1 MLSSFEFLDEVHQQV
16 KLNPRKAQSIYEKAR
31 DSVLSNH
38 KDAIDCAAALFDAAT
53 SFHKQPPSD
62 AAWQLL
68 DDIRASSDKI
78 TPSDDETRKRRA
90 LSSLVAIW
98 SWDVVCHYGWTG
110 SSRTTAELLRQCAL
124 AFPDFVSQVAPLA
137 NYILVRRHE
146 ESLFNG
152 RVPSIGEHHS
162 FSKGSLA
169 HSPLTASDIQLLAKN
184 GEDTSFVAYG
194 VTMHLKAAGSPEEL
208 DFQQRWC
215 EDDFELEVR
224 GKSLVSLRPMQTQT
238 FLLGLDRFGLLA
250 PKRFALAPTKRR
262 RISARVKPRTR
273 EDQALPGSKHYQAI
287 ISGAEAVANGSK
299 STTVVKRRAQ
309 QQGSGNMGKRNL
321 KASVRQQHEEHIIK
335 DRDTQLE
342 DDSDDT
348 GSSIDKHVDQSSAP
362 HSGTEQDDRL
372 ISEAEPQRKGG
383 VPEVEDGSQPL
394 VRNPSKSDVTVDGP
408 VQMDDRD
415 KRNRRGFFANVP
427 SNSSLLN
434 AFTKARTTHDQPMF
448 TSEKTNPINLDAL
461 DLATGPLYQRQPT
474 RGISLDVAIRRRH
487 LYLVQAYTDRIGKD
501 LPDQAEYQ
509 NRKSWLRPTTKW
521 AKIYVSPGSAI
532 GHGESATEVDADV
545 LYTSGQEFFELSQQ
559 GKTFTK
565 PVVIKEK
572 FVDAGLFTLD
582 EFASILLDRYR
593 RDVLQVRALGHSMT
607 ENIDVLTFAQMLRAD
622 KAPDSDHRHYGL
634 NALDFN
640 GITACSR
647 PKFTHLRRY
656 RILETLSEADICSG
670 PGKRIS
676 RGGKLG
682 PFDVSGSL
690 SFNILGL
697 EGAFSGP
704 HMDALA
710 GTWVRNLCGIK
721 FWMIVRNSEMKSR
734 DWDAF
739 YKLGSEWKPDGKE
752 RLIVL
757 EPDDVLFMP
766 PGIRVIHAV
775 HTPQSSLMEG
785 GMLWDEL
792 NLLGILSVLRDIGHH
807 QTSTNEPIPLQLP
820 RIIKQLEVLVSADSG
835 RFVGQS
841 TDFMVRF
848 ENAIRAIKRLG
859 CRCSRPKCSSSQC
872 SCFREG
878 RRCTSFCLKH
888 TELPPN
894 SGGTCMREDST
905 I

>member
-1 MLSSFEFLDEVHQQV
+1 MLSAFEFLDEVHQQV
-16 KLNPRKAQSIYEKAR
+16 KLNPRKAQSIYEEAR
-31 DSVLSNH
+31 DSILSNH

-62 AAWQLL
+62 AEWQLL
-68 DDIRASSDKI
+68 DDIRASCDRI

-124 AFPDFVSQVAPLA
+124 AFPDFALQVAPLA

-162 FSKGSLA
+162 SSKGSLA

-184 GEDTSFVAYG
+184 GEDTSFVAYS

-224 GKSLVSLRPMQTQT
+224 GKSLVSLRPMQTQS
-238 FLLGLDRFGLLA
+238 FLLGFDHFGLLV
-250 PKRFALAPTKRR
+250 PKKFASTPTKRR
-262 RISARVKPRTR
+262 KISGRGKPRTR
-273 EDQALPGSKHYQAI
+273 EDQAMDP
-287 ISGAEAVANGSK
+287 GAEVAAGGSK
-299 STTVVKRRAQ
+299 SKTVVKRRAQ
-309 QQGSGNMGKRNL
+309 HQGGGNVGKRNL
-321 KASVRQQHEEHIIK
+321 RAIVRQRHEEHVIE
-335 DRDTQLE
+335 DGGTQLE

-348 GSSIDKHVDQSSAP
+348 GSSIDKHASQSSTP
-362 HSGTEQDDRL
+362 HSGTERDDRL
-372 ISEAEPQRKGG
+372 IFEAEPQREGG
-383 VPEVEDGSQPL
+383 VSEVEDGSQPL
-394 VRNPSKSDVTVDGP
+394 VGNPSKSDGTVNGP
-408 VQMDDRD
+408 AQMDDLEEQ
-415 KRNRRGFFANVP
+415 NRRDFFADMP
-427 SNSSLLN
+427 SNSSLVN
-434 AFTKARTTHDQPMF
+434 AFTKSLTTHGQPMYK
-448 TSEKTNPINLDAL
+448 SDKTDTTNLDAL
-461 DLATGPLYQRQPT
+461 DLATGPLYHRPAA
-474 RGISLDVAIRRRH
+474 RGISLDGAIRRRH
-487 LYLVQAYTDRIGKD
+487 LHLVEAYTDRVEKD
-501 LPDQAEYQ
+501 LADQAEYQ

-521 AKIYVSPGSAI
+521 AKTYVSPGSAI
-532 GHGESATEVDADV
+532 GRGESATEVDADV

-582 EFASILLDRYR
+582 EFASILLDRHR

-607 ENIDVLTFAQMLRAD
+607 ESIDVSTFAQMLRAD

-634 NALDFN
+634 NALDFH

-656 RILETLSEADICSG
+656 RILETLSEADVCSG

-676 RGGKLG
+676 RGGKLS

>member
-1 MLSSFEFLDEVHQQV
+1 MLSTFEFLDEVHQQV

-31 DSVLSNH
+31 DSILSNH

-68 DDIRASSDKI
+68 DDIRASSDRI

-124 AFPDFVSQVAPLA
+124 AFPDFASQVAPLA

-162 FSKGSLA
+162 SSKGSLA
-169 HSPLTASDIQLLAKN
+169 YSPLTTSDIQLLAKN
-184 GEDTSFVAYG
+184 GEDISFVAYG
-194 VTMHLKAAGSPEEL
+194 VTMHLKAAGSLEEL

-215 EDDFELEVR
+215 EDDFEVEVR

-238 FLLGLDRFGLLA
+238 FLLGYDRFGLLV

-273 EDQALPGSKHYQAI
+273 GDQALPGSKHYQAI
-287 ISGAEAVANGSK
+287 SSGTEAVANGSK
-299 STTVVKRRAQ
+299 STTVMKRRAQ
-309 QQGSGNMGKRNL
+309 QRGSGNIGKRNL
-321 KASVRQQHEEHIIK
+321 KASIRQRHEEHVIE
-335 DRDTQLE
+335 DEDTQRKE
-342 DDSDDT
+342 NGDA
-348 GSSIDKHVDQSSAP
+348 GSSIDKLASQSSTQRR
-362 HSGTEQDDRL
+362 GTEPDNGL
-372 ISEAEPQRKGG
+372 VSETEPQRECG
-383 VPEVEDGSQPL
+383 VIEVEDGLQPL
-394 VRNPSKSDVTVDGP
+394 V
-408 VQMDDRD
+408 
-415 KRNRRGFFANVP
+415 
-427 SNSSLLN
+427 
-434 AFTKARTTHDQPMF
+434 TKTRTTHGQPMYKSDKMD
-448 TSEKTNPINLDAL
+448 TTNLNAL
-461 DLATGPLYQRQPT
+461 DLATSPLHQYQPA
-474 RGISLDVAIRRRH
+474 RGISLDGSIRRRH
-487 LYLVQAYTDRIGKD
+487 LHLVEAYTDRVEKD
-501 LPDQAEYQ
+501 LVDQAEYQ
-509 NRKSWLRPTTKW
+509 NRKSWLQPNTKW
-521 AKIYVSPGSAI
+521 AKTYVSPGSAI

-607 ENIDVLTFAQMLRAD
+607 ESIDVLTFAQMLRAD
-622 KAPDSDHRHYGL
+622 KAPDSDHQHYGL
-634 NALDFN
+634 NALDFH

-656 RILETLSEADICSG
+656 RILETLSEADVRSG
-670 PGKRIS
+670 PGKRVS
-676 RGGKLG
+676 RGGKSG

-704 HMDALA
+704 HMDSLA

-721 FWMIVRNSEMKSR
+721 FWMIVRNSDMKSR

-820 RIIKQLEVLVSADSG
+820 RIIGQLEEFVITDPG
-835 RFVGQS
+835 RFARQS
-841 TDFMVRF
+841 TDFTVRF

-859 CRCSRPKCSSSQC
+859 CRCSKPKCLPSQC
-872 SCFREG
+872 SCFRES
-878 RRCTSFCLKH
+878 RRCTSFCLEH

-894 SGGTCMREDST
+894 SGETCMREDSIIQT
-905 I
+905 

>member
-1 MLSSFEFLDEVHQQV
+1 MLSPFEFLDEVHQQV

-31 DSVLSNH
+31 DSILSNH

-53 SFHKQPPSD
+53 SFHRQPPSD
-62 AAWQLL
+62 AEWQLL
-68 DDIRASSDKI
+68 DDIRASSDRI

-124 AFPDFVSQVAPLA
+124 ALPDFVSQVAPLA

-146 ESLFNG
+146 ESLYNG

-162 FSKGSLA
+162 SSKGSLA

-184 GEDTSFVAYG
+184 CEDTSFVAYG
-194 VTMHLKAAGSPEEL
+194 VNMHPSTAGSPEEL

-215 EDDFELEVR
+215 GDDFELEVR

-238 FLLGLDRFGLLA
+238 FLLGFDRFGLLV

-262 RISARVKPRTR
+262 RISARGKPGTR
-273 EDQALPGSKHYQAI
+273 EDQALPASRLYQAI
-287 ISGAEAVANGSK
+287 NPAAEAVAKGSK

-309 QQGSGNMGKRNL
+309 QRGGGNVGKRNL
-321 KASVRQQHEEHIIK
+321 KTSIRQRHEERVIE
-335 DRDTQLE
+335 DEDMRLE
-342 DDSDDT
+342 TNIGDT
-348 GSSIDKHVDQSSAP
+348 GSSTDKLTSQSSTP
-362 HSGTEQDDRL
+362 HRGTERDVGL
-372 ISEAEPQRKGG
+372 VSEAQPQLEGG
-383 VPEVEDGSQPL
+383 VFEVEDGSRPL
-394 VRNPSKSDVTVDGP
+394 AGKLSESEVTADGP
-408 VQMDDRD
+408 VQMNDREEH
-415 KRNRRGFFANVP
+415 NRRGFFANMP
-427 SNSSLLN
+427 SNSSPVN
-434 AFTKARTTHDQPMF
+434 ASTEARTTHDQPMYKP
-448 TSEKTNPINLDAL
+448 EKTDPTNLDAL
-461 DLATGPLYQRQPT
+461 DLATGPFHQHQPT

-487 LYLVQAYTDRIGKD
+487 LHLVEAYIDRVGKD
-501 LPDQAEYQ
+501 LSDQAEFQ
-509 NRKSWLRPTTKW
+509 NRKSWLRPSTKW
-521 AKIYVSPGSAI
+521 AKIYVNPGSAV
-532 GHGESATEVDADV
+532 GHGGPASECDADV
-545 LYTSGQEFFELSQQ
+545 VYTSGQEFFELSQQ
-559 GKTFTK
+559 GKSFTK
-565 PVVIKEK
+565 PVVIKEI
-572 FVDAGLFTLD
+572 FADAGLFTLD
-582 EFASILLDRYR
+582 EFASLLLDRYR
-593 RDVLQVRALGHSMT
+593 RDVLQVRALGHIMT
-607 ENIDVLTFAQMLRAD
+607 ESMDVLTFAHMLRAD
-622 KAPDSDHRHYGL
+622 RAPDSHHRHYGL
-634 NALDFN
+634 NALDFH

-656 RILETLSEADICSG
+656 RLLETLSEADDRSG
-670 PGKRIS
+670 PGKRVS
-676 RGGKLG
+676 RGGNPG
-682 PFDVSGSL
+682 PSDVSGSL

-721 FWMIVRNSEMKSR
+721 FWMIVRNLEMTSR

-739 YKLGSEWKPDGKE
+739 YELGSEWEPDGKE

-792 NLLGILSVLRDIGHH
+792 NLLDILSVLRDIGQH

-820 RIIKQLEVLVSADSG
+820 RIIEQLEKLVIADPG
-835 RFVGQS
+835 RFERQS
-841 TDFMVRF
+841 TDFTVRF
-848 ENAIRAIKRLG
+848 EQVIRDIKRLG
-859 CRCSRPKCSSSQC
+859 CRCSKSKCLPSQC

-894 SGGTCMREDST
+894 SGGTCMREDTT